1 MRLSTTAEAAC
12 VLRQQWR
19 WGMGKAEGRPDHGAG
34 YAPHMK
40 RKLGWPGLEPSPW
53 APLTEMKM
61 GWDGGLLVRIM

>member
-1 MRLSTTAEAAC
+1 
-12 VLRQQWR
+12 
-19 WGMGKAEGRPDHGAG
+19 MGKAEGRPDHGAG
-34 YAPHMK
+34 CPPHMK